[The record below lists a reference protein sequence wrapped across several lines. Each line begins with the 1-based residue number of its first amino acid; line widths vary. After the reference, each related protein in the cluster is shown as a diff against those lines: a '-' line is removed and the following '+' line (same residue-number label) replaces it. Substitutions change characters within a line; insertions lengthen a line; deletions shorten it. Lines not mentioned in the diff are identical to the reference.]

1 MSDQSS
7 GDNSSPPNEAAES
20 GPAQTQ
26 RAPDGGAPGT
36 PAQDNSA
43 QHKAAL
49 GKPVIDH
56 LGQVLRSEYNR
67 VAEKPAYFGDD
78 TPLPPEFEH
87 KLLAIE
93 KSEEIR
99 EKGVEAVGEALGLFE
114 SSAEADLS
122 EGDND
127 GGASKP

>member
-1 MSDQSS
+1 MSDQT
-7 GDNSSPPNEAAES
+7 PNNDKTAPDEAA
-20 GPAQTQ
+20 
-26 RAPDGGAPGT
+26 PGK
-36 PAQDNSA
+36 PMQDNS
-43 QHKAAL
+43 QRHKVTL

-67 VAEKPAYFGDD
+67 VADKPAYLGD

-99 EKGVEAVGEALGLFE
+99 EKGVEAVGEALGLNDT
-114 SSAEADLS
+114 AADA
-122 EGDND
+122 DPAD
-127 GGASKP
+127 GKATS